1 MHRSVLTM
9 QQALLYFQALKSQNQ
24 GKYLPAVHELLSLH
38 VCARCCLRFAG
49 IRDKTYS
56 SPSPASH
63 VLLAAITDTP
73 HQRCLISAKASGA
86 EPQDAA
92 NHTFAT
98 NPPIAQQPSPVPCSA
113 QSAEP
118 IQLATDADHR
128 HHSPTTATH
137 ATNQAPTNVVHGVV
151 CPACLGALQ
160 APEGCLQAVPSA
172 VLAGL
177 PEAEGNAGSW
187 QTCTSGSVAS
197 LSQHVSQEGHVATN
211 TALDIT
217 LPAACITRQLS
228 IWYHLQTKFSGQGLY
243 TSAHM
248 FQEVVDLKEALRLT
262 VATPLAH
269 LMGVQAERE
278 GDLRVMLAYLHPSS
292 SAETDFLFIHGGGA
306 KGRGYKR
313 KRGQPKVIYAGRSAS
328 ETVMQQATRLN
339 RSFFLQHCP
348 CPAAAPA
355 IGIQLAYRVWRKPLY
370 VAGRYLKLLRGVAQ
384 SPWIIDGQRKG
395 VSSVEERIA
404 DAVLPAFQAD
414 RHKFMSAGREDF
426 DVRMLGSGR
435 PFVLEIIN
443 ARAAVPPQ
451 GAFDAMQ
458 LTLEKED
465 HGVQV
470 QALQPVPRSICS
482 LLKAGEAE
490 KQKSYTAICQLPTAV
505 TPEMT
510 EIIDSTKNL
519 ELDQQTPV
527 RVSHRR
533 ADLVRHRT
541 VYAMSC
547 ELVPGSPRHLVLR
560 LRTQAGTYIKE
571 FVHSDEGRTQP
582 HLASLLGLST
592 SAAILQL
599 DVNQIHI
606 DFLQQ

>member
-1 MHRSVLTM
+1 M
-9 QQALLYFQALKSQNQ
+9 QQALIYLQALKSQNH

-49 IRDKTYS
+49 VRDKTYS

-63 VLLAAITDTP
+63 VLLAALTDTP
-73 HQRCLISAKASGA
+73 HQTCLSSAEAAGT

-92 NHTFAT
+92 NHNSAT
-98 NPPIAQQPSPVPCSA
+98 DPPIAQQPSPISCSA
-113 QSAEP
+113 QSAKP
-118 IQLATDADHR
+118 IQPATDADHQ
-128 HHSPTTATH
+128 HHSPATLTH
-137 ATNQAPTNVVHGVV
+137 ATDQTPTDVIHGVV
-151 CPACLGALQ
+151 CPACLGVLQ
-160 APEGCLQAVPSA
+160 APEGSLQAVPSA

-187 QTCTSGSVAS
+187 QTCTSGSIAS
-197 LSQHVSQEGHVATN
+197 LSEHIRQEGHVATN
-211 TALDIT
+211 IDLDIT

-228 IWYHLQTKFSGQGLY
+228 IWHHLQTQFSSQGLY
-243 TSAHM
+243 TSPHM

-262 VATPLAH
+262 VATPLAQQ
-269 LMGVQAERE
+269 MGVQAERE

-292 SAETDFLFIHGGGA
+292 SAETDFLFIYGGGG

-313 KRGQPKVIYAGRSAS
+313 KRGQPKVVYAGRSAS
-328 ETVMQQATRLN
+328 ETVMQQASRLS
-339 RSFFLQHCP
+339 RSFFLQHCTS
-348 CPAAAPA
+348 PAVAPTT
-355 IGIQLAYRVWRKPLY
+355 GVQLAYRVWQKPLY

-451 GAFDAMQ
+451 SAFDAMQ

-510 EIIDSTKNL
+510 DIINSTKDL
-519 ELDQQTPV
+519 ELHQQTPV

-547 ELVPGSPRHLVLR
+547 ELVPGSPRHLILR

-599 DVNQIHI
+599 DVNQIHM